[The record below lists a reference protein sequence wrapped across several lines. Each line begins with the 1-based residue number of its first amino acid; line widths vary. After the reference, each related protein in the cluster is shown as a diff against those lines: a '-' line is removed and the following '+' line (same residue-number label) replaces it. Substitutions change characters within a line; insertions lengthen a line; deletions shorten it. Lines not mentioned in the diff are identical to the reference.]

1 MFRRRDS
8 LLVVGVS
15 SSCLML
21 IYVGSKG
28 FFVLG
33 RKYVEVGLGLK
44 KFNHSLFYVGEGEK
58 FFYTHLCGVLWSNLE
73 VAAIF

>member
-1 MFRRRDS
+1 MFRRSDS

-15 SSCLML
+15 SGCLML
-21 IYVGSKG
+21 INVSSER
-28 FFVLG
+28 FFVLV
-33 RKYVEVGLGLK
+33 RKYVEVGFGLE